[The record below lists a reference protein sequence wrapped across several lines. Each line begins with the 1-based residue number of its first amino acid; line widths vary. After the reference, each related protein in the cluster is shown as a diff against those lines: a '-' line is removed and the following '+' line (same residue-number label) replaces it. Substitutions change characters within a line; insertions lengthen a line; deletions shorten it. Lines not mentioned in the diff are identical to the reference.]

1 MPSIKLSRD
10 FIKNIKTQSKIVD
23 YADSEV
29 KGLVLRV
36 KTSGN
41 MVWRL
46 NYRNEY
52 KIQKR
57 FTIGQYE
64 SLTLTQARLEARRLN
79 GLIAQGVDIQEE
91 KKGSR
96 NKEISYIEYLNEFYF
111 DWFKNSHK
119 SWQKNN
125 KWLATTFK
133 PLHNKSL
140 SYVNSKDNI
149 SKFLHQLKNKN
160 NWSNATYNRVLAM
173 VKGSVSRAVEFGY
186 LEENRLSGLKSLPVN
201 SGKIRYLS
209 EDETQR
215 FFDALNKQSDLIRN
229 IILVAYYT
237 GMRKGEIFSLRWG
250 NIDFVTDQI
259 NLEAINT
266 KTNTSR
272 QIPIHKKL
280 KPIFK
285 ANEGSNSDLVFKNS
299 EGEQLTQI
307 EKQWKKFKKEADI
320 ENFRFHDLRHNFC
333 SMLVM
338 KGVPIY
344 TVAQLAGH
352 SDVKTTQIYAHLSP
366 DIKRAA
372 VDLL

>member
-1 MPSIKLSRD
+1 M
-10 FIKNIKTQSKIVD
+10 
-23 YADSEV
+23 
-29 KGLVLRV
+29 
-36 KTSGN
+36 
-41 MVWRL
+41 
-46 NYRNEY
+46 
-52 KIQKR
+52 
-57 FTIGQYE
+57 
-64 SLTLTQARLEARRLN
+64 
-79 GLIAQGVDIQEE
+79 
-91 KKGSR
+91 
-96 NKEISYIEYLNEFYF
+96 
-111 DWFKNSHK
+111 
-119 SWQKNN
+119 
-125 KWLATTFK
+125 
-133 PLHNKSL
+133 
-140 SYVNSKDNI
+140 
-149 SKFLHQLKNKN
+149 
-160 NWSNATYNRVLAM
+160 
-173 VKGSVSRAVEFGY
+173 
-186 LEENRLSGLKSLPVN
+186 KSLPVN

-209 EDETQR
+209 EDEAQR

-344 TVAQLAGH
+344 TVAQLACH